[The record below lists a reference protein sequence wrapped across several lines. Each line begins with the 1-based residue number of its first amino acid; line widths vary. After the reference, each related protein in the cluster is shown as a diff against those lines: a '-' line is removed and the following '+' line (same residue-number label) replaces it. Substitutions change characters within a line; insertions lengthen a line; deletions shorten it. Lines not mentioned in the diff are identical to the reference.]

1 MEFRGATDRGLV
13 RRTNQ
18 DCFAAGNIGN
28 VPWAVVCDGMGGA
41 AGGNI
46 ASEMAV
52 RRFIAIA
59 EGPDAKITDGKSAER
74 FFLSAISSANTV
86 IYERARKEAELY
98 GMGTTAVAAA
108 VVNDTAYIAHVG
120 DSRAYLIDETGIKR
134 LTRDHSVV
142 QSLVE
147 SGEITD
153 EQAKNHQQKN
163 IITRAV
169 GVLNG
174 VEIEFDSATLKKG
187 DILLLCSDGLNNS
200 LSDEEIRSAVCLQ
213 DPPSPERLIYAAN
226 ERGGKDNITAVLIK
240 Y

>member
-1 MEFRGATDRGLV
+1 M
-13 RRTNQ
+13 
-18 DCFAAGNIGN
+18 
-28 VPWAVVCDGMGGA
+28 
-41 AGGNI
+41 
-46 ASEMAV
+46 
-52 RRFIAIA
+52 
-59 EGPDAKITDGKSAER
+59 
-74 FFLSAISSANTV
+74 
-86 IYERARKEAELY
+86 
-98 GMGTTAVAAA
+98 
-108 VVNDTAYIAHVG
+108 
-120 DSRAYLIDETGIKR
+120 
-134 LTRDHSVV
+134 V

-200 LSDEEIRSAVCLQ
+200 LSDEEIRSTVCLQ
-213 DPPSPERLIYAAN
+213 DPPSPEQLIYAAN